1 MIEEICRE
9 LNNWFDRNSDGS
21 DNRYF
26 GTFAI
31 EDGIIDL
38 SETDI
43 KDGQYFRIIG
53 SAFNDGVHQFPATD
67 LQDETFDGAV
77 WLMAIPKAVLDLATE
92 IEAWEAKY
100 GGVDSPSMSPF
111 NSESFGGYSYSKSS
125 RGSTGTDES
134 TGTWQGQFAS
144 RLNKWRKIRAI

>member
-1 MIEEICRE
+1 MIEAICRE

-53 SAFNDGVHQFPATD
+53 STFNDGVHQFPVTD
-67 LQDETFDGAV
+67 LQDETFDGAI

-92 IEAWEAKY
+92 IEAWNAKY

-125 RGSTGTDES
+125 RSGSGTDES
-134 TGTWQGQFAS
+134 AGTWQGQFAS